1 MKKRIRKLLAKT
13 AGSKTVWDMFWRPVI
28 GLGNVAQQER
38 SATARDARLHKIC
51 EDLKRMIPDSCVVA
65 GPFAGMQY
73 PTLEA
78 AGSALAPK
86 LLGTYERE
94 LHPWISNAL
103 DDPYDCVIDVGA
115 AEGFYAV
122 GFALGMPES
131 RVFAFDIDPKARSL
145 CENLAEANNVSN
157 RVFVKNE
164 FDATQLS
171 VLDGSKRPLIIC
183 DCEGYEKQLFTP
195 GLVEE
200 LSECDLMIEAHDFLD
215 IEISLSLKERFA
227 ATHHIEQVFSLDD
240 LVKAQTYDG
249 PLLSG
254 MTPAERLPL
263 VAERRPSIMSWL
275 ILTSKSASRRNSAV
289 A

>member
-13 AGSKTVWDMFWRPVI
+13 AESRTVWDMFWRPII
-28 GLGNVAQQER
+28 GIGNVAQQVR
-38 SATARDARLHKIC
+38 SATARDARLDKIR
-51 EDLKRMIPDSCVVA
+51 EDLRRMIPDSCVVA
-65 GPFAGMQY
+65 GPFAGMRY

-86 LLGTYERE
+86 LLGTYESE

-103 DDPYDCVIDVGA
+103 HDPYDCVVDVGA

-131 RVFAFDIDPKARSL
+131 RVFAFDIDPQARAL
-145 CENLAEANNVSN
+145 CENLAEANNVSD
-157 RVFVKNE
+157 RVFVKSE

-171 VLDGSKRPLIIC
+171 VLNGSKRPLIIC

-195 GLVEE
+195 ELVED
-200 LSECDLMIEAHDFLD
+200 LSECDLLIEAHDFLD
-215 IEISLSLKERFA
+215 IGISLSLKERFA

-240 LVKAQTYDG
+240 LVKAQTYDS
-249 PLLSG
+249 PMLAG

-275 ILTSKSASRRNSAV
+275 ILTSKSALNRKSPEA
-289 A
+289 